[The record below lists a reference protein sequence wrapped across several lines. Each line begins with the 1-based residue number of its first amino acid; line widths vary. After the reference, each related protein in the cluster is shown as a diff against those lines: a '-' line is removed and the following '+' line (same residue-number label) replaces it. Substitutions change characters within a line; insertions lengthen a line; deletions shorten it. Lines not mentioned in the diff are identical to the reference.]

1 MTIYYQDGTV
11 RLFHGDCLEILDWLE
26 ADALITD
33 PPYGMGLS
41 SRRGGSFGESRIA
54 GDEDTASRDAAMG
67 LWGDRPALVFGRWS
81 EPRPVGTRMVLTW
94 EKGEHVGM
102 GDLSLPWKPRLQPPA
117 SDGKRSAS
125 NLRRSTAKSPPD
137 ACPKASSTSGRS
149 RHDRPLPNLPIQ
161 RLPRLSIPR
170 RGGLSASQVRPSHVR
185 PTRPGV

>member
-81 EPRPVGTRMVLTW
+81 EPRPVGTTAHGADL
-94 EKGEHVGM
+94 GEGGARWHGRPKP
-102 GDLSLPWKPRLQPPA
+102 PWKPNTA
-117 SDGKRSAS
+117 EEIYVIGSGFTDAEMARS
-125 NLRRSTAKSPPD
+125 
-137 ACPKASSTSGRS
+137 SSTSPSPGR
-149 RHDRPLPNLPIQ
+149 
-161 RLPRLSIPR
+161 
-170 RGGLSASQVRPSHVR
+170 
-185 PTRPGV
+185 